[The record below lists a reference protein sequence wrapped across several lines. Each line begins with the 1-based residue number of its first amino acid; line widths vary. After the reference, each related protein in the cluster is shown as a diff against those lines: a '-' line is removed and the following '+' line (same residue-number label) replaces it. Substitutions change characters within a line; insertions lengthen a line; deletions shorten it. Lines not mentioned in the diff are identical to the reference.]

1 MNKTKKV
8 AAKKPAAKTNNPALS
23 QIKEIYKF
31 MQENDLGTIDF
42 EDKGTRV
49 RLVRSAPA
57 QIAVPV
63 VDSSAVEVNNNNV
76 GQKSVPAQYPN
87 TIKSPLMGIF
97 FRGASPSAP
106 PFVREGEKVKAGD
119 AICLIEA
126 MKVFNEVKA
135 TQDCIIKKVLVDN
148 GQPVKPG
155 DLLFAIEKI

>member
-8 AAKKPAAKTNNPALS
+8 VSKKATVKTNNPALT

-42 EDKGTRV
+42 EDKGTHV

-63 VDSSAVEVNNNNV
+63 VDNAIVNATPAQNNV
-76 GQKSVPAQYPN
+76 PVQYPN

-119 AICLIEA
+119 PICLIEA

-135 TQDCIIKKVLVDN
+135 NHDCIIKKVLVDN